1 MLFKVRKSFLKLLLG
16 VLLFSI
22 VFNSCK
28 VTQNTGSN
36 TFFKNLTKDT
46 TIQSYLVQDPYI
58 VIKKGDILKIEV
70 SSLSKVDDEIFN
82 LTTTT
87 GISNNQNDG
96 YLVENDGQIQFH
108 KIGWIKAEGLSYKQ
122 LSEAIK
128 AKLLPYL
135 KDPVVLVR
143 SVSNRV
149 IVLGQVAAPQVITLA
164 ADNKISLPEVISRVG
179 GLSEYAN
186 PKEVVVIKNVNGN
199 KNFYHV
205 NMEDVNFFS
214 SPNFMLGPDDIVY
227 VKSDSKKL
235 SQQDRLVRQQRNLT
249 YTLSGISLF
258 ILILDRITRK

>member
-1 MLFKVRKSFLKLLLG
+1 MSNGGSTGGLSGLRALEMGQLIAGPFCGQLMADHGAEVIKIEPPEGDAMRVAPPVRDGRSAYFGHL
-16 VLLFSI
+16 
-22 VFNSCK
+22 
-28 VTQNTGSN
+28 NTGKRSVV
-36 TFFKNLTKDT
+36 LD
-46 TIQSYLVQDPYI
+46 
-58 VIKKGDILKIEV
+58 LKAPAALQAARTLAQRADV
-70 SSLSKVDDEIFN
+70 
-82 LTTTT
+82 
-87 GISNNQNDG
+87 
-96 YLVENDGQIQFH
+96 LVENFRPGVM
-108 KIGWIKAEGLSYKQ
+108 KRLGLDF
-122 LSEAIK
+122 A
-128 AKLLPYL
+128 
-135 KDPVVLVR
+135 
-143 SVSNRV
+143 
-149 IVLGQVAAPQVITLA
+149 TLR